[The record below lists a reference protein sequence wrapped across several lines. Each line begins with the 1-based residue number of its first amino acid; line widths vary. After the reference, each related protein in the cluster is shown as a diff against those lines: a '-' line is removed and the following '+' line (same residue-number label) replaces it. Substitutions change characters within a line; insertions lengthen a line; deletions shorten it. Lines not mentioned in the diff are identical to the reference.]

1 MGILDGKV
9 AIVTGAASGIGA
21 CSVACFAREGAKVMV
36 ADVNLAGAEKQA
48 EAIRAAGGA
57 ATAVKVDLG
66 DADSVQQMI
75 ETTVKTYGRLN
86 VLFNNAAA
94 THLSLNQDFDIE
106 HTDIGIWDDSMR
118 INVRGT
124 MLAIKHAIPHLR
136 AQGGGSIINTSSGS
150 GIAGD
155 LTRTA
160 YGVSKGAIIVLTQY
174 AATQYGKEG
183 IRCNAILPGLILTP
197 AARAFFEQQK
207 EIADITLSH
216 HLTPRLGEPEDI
228 AAMATFLA
236 SDASTFVTGQAIQ
249 VDGGNFAHQPF
260 YADFRRLAEKHKA

>member
-1 MGILDGKV
+1 MRVLDGKV

-21 CSVACFAREGAKVMV
+21 CSAAMFAREGASVMV
-36 ADVNLAGAEKQA
+36 ADVNLDGAEKQTQ
-48 EAIRAAGGA
+48 AIRAAGGL
-57 ATAVKVDLG
+57 ATAVHVDLG
-66 DADSVQQMI
+66 DAESVRQMI
-75 ETTVKTYGRLN
+75 ETTVRTYGKLN

-94 THLSLNQDFDIE
+94 THLSLHQDFDIE

-207 EIADITLSH
+207 EIAEITLSH

-236 SDASTFVTGQAIQ
+236 SDAAAFVTGQAIQ

-260 YADFRRLAEKHKA
+260 YADFRRLAEQHKA